1 MKKEYSMALLQ
12 IHEPEK
18 NPAIG
23 IDLGTTNSVVAVMRA
38 GKAEV
43 LRDTKGNGLIPSIVA
58 YEGNQILVGE
68 AAQKSDYAVASIKRL
83 MGKSAAEVPEI
94 LGQKLHLTKQ
104 QDGLARLQ
112 IGNRVLTPVEI
123 SAEILREVKK
133 RVEEALGQK
142 VTQAVITVPAYFDEA
157 ARTATRDAA
166 RLAGLQVLR
175 LINEPTAAA
184 LAYGLDSKA
193 EGIYA
198 VYDLGGGTFDIS
210 ILHLRQGV
218 FQVLATGGNASL
230 GGDDIDRAIA
240 EHWLSGKKPDAATL
254 KNHLRL
260 ARAAKEE
267 LTLKE
272 SVTSPLPLDR
282 ATLNRL
288 MAPFIQKTLAAC
300 AHTLADAK
308 LKNTDIK
315 GVVMVGGSTR
325 APFVR
330 EKVQEFFNQELLTG
344 INPDEVVAVGAA
356 LQAHALTEGGST
368 LLLDVL
374 PLSLGLE
381 TMGGLTEKIIPRNS
395 TIPVAK
401 AQEFTNYQDGQ
412 TAMLI
417 HVVQGERETV
427 ADNRSLARFVLQDIP
442 PMAANSARIRVT
454 FTVDADGLLTVTAEE
469 KTTGKA
475 QRIEVKPSYGL
486 SEEEMVVMLRASLD
500 NAGNDMASRF
510 LIEARIEA
518 ERLLQSLQDAL
529 KLDADLLN
537 EAEYQ
542 NLQKK
547 QAQLKEVLKDNDH
560 GAIKAEAKELEDAF
574 IPFAERRL
582 SRAIRLKLEESEEF
596 SPRKTA

>member
-1 MKKEYSMALLQ
+1 
-12 IHEPEK
+12 
-18 NPAIG
+18 
-23 IDLGTTNSVVAVMRA
+23 
-38 GKAEV
+38 
-43 LRDTKGNGLIPSIVA
+43 
-58 YEGNQILVGE
+58 
-68 AAQKSDYAVASIKRL
+68 
-83 MGKSAAEVPEI
+83 
-94 LGQKLHLTKQ
+94 
-104 QDGLARLQ
+104 
-112 IGNRVLTPVEI
+112 

-374 PLSLGLE
+374 QLSLGLE

-427 ADNRSLARFVLQDIP
+427 ADNRSLAWFVLQDIP

>member
-1 MKKEYSMALLQ
+1 MALLQ